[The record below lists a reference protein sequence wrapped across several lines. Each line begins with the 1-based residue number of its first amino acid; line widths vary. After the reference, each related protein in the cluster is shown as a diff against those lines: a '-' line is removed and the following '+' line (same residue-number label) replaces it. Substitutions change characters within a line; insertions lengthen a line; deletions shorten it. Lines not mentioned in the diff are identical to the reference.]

1 MKITPSVKK
10 ILLEWL
16 YEVSCHYHIE
26 VSILQHAE
34 NLLDRFDTMNIVDIK
49 MNDYQLI
56 GCVILNL
63 ALKYLDDEEE
73 IPIDEWCY
81 LTANSYEKKDFIKME
96 MFVLQTLDYNIN

>member
-1 MKITPSVKK
+1 MKITPTMKK

-16 YEVSCHYHIE
+16 YQISCEYHIE

-34 NLLDRFDTMNIVDIK
+34 KLLDRFEYMISDIK
-49 MNDYQLI
+49 LNDYQLI

-81 LTANSYEKKDFIKME
+81 LTNFSYEKRDFINME
-96 MFVLQTLDYNIN
+96 IFVLQILNYNIN